1 MPERFALYY
10 APPSNDP
17 LWRRAAEWLG
27 RDPADVAANVVA
39 DIPGIAAARRLET
52 SASARRYGF
61 HATIK
66 APMALAAGTG
76 RAELEAELRRFGL
89 ARGPVTIGRLQV
101 AWIDGFVA
109 LIPEHQSPALT
120 GFAGDVVAHFDRF
133 RAPLTSAERDKR
145 IRGTELSPRQIEL
158 LDAYGYPYAMEEFRF
173 HMTLTDRLVDADR
186 NEIMAAAQSWF
197 APLLEK
203 DYVLDRLALFHE
215 PAPGAP
221 FVRLSD
227 FPLTEKVVV
236 DA

>member
-10 APPSNDP
+10 APPSTDP
-17 LWRRAAEWLG
+17 LWRRAAQWLG
-27 RDPADVAANVVA
+27 RDPADAAANVSA
-39 DIPGIAAARRLET
+39 DIPGVAAARRLET

-61 HATIK
+61 HATMK
-66 APMALAAGTG
+66 APMTLAAGTT
-76 RAELEAELRRFGL
+76 RAELEAELRRFGS
-89 ARGPVTIGRLQV
+89 ARPLVGIGRLQV
-101 AWIDGFVA
+101 AWIEGFIA
-109 LIPEHQSPALT
+109 LVPEHQSPALT
-120 GFAGDVVAHFDRF
+120 GLAGEVVARFDHF
-133 RAPLTSAERDKR
+133 RARLSDAEREKR

-158 LDAYGYPYAMEEFRF
+158 LDAYGYPYVMEEFRF
-173 HMTLTDRLVDADR
+173 HMTLTDRLVDTDR

-221 FVRLSD
+221 FMRLSD
-227 FPLTEKVVV
+227 FPLTEKATV

>member
-10 APPSNDP
+10 APPPTDP
-17 LWRRAAEWLG
+17 LWRRAAQWLG
-27 RDPADVAANVVA
+27 RDPADAWANVAAE
-39 DIPGIAAARRLET
+39 IPGIAAARRLET

-61 HATIK
+61 HATMK
-66 APMALAAGTG
+66 APMTLAVGAA

-89 ARGPVTIGRLQV
+89 AQAPVTIGQLKV
-101 AWIDGFVA
+101 AWIEGFVA

-120 GFAGDVVAHFDRF
+120 AFAGEVVAHFDRF
-133 RAPLTSAERDKR
+133 RAPLTGAERDKR
-145 IRGTELSPRQIEL
+145 IGGQLSPRQIEL
-158 LDAYGYPYAMEEFRF
+158 LDAYGYPYVMEEFRF
-173 HMTLTDRLVDADR
+173 HMTLTDRLVDTDR

-197 APLLEK
+197 APLLEM

-221 FVRLSD
+221 FMRLSD
-227 FPLTEKVVV
+227 FPLTEKATV